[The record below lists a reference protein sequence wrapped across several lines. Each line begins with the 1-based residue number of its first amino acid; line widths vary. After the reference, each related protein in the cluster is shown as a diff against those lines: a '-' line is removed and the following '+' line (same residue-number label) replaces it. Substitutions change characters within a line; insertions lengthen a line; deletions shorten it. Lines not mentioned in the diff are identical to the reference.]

1 MLNHTCIRYIP
12 GRIVHHSITLIVLYV
27 QMTMVKTQATV
38 FQTSALII
46 EKFINATG
54 EKNFIGHSVPSLTVL
69 KIVRV
74 QPNFYTFQQ
83 GIYQYVI
90 STFRYPLISIVKIVI
105 IENKTKRYALDDKG
119 RKFCSR
125 TSPLL
130 LGIPFD

>member
-1 MLNHTCIRYIP
+1 MFNHTRVRYIP
-12 GRIVHHSITLIVLYV
+12 SRIIHHSITLIVLYL

-46 EKFINATG
+46 EIFINATG
-54 EKNFIGHSVPSLTVL
+54 EKNFIGHSIPSLTVF

-74 QPNFYTFQQ
+74 QPDFYTFQQ
-83 GIYQYVI
+83 SSYQYVI
-90 STFRYPLISIVKIVI
+90 STFRYSLISIVKIVVV
-105 IENKTKRYALDDKG
+105 ENKTKRYTLDDKG

-130 LGIPFD
+130 LSIPFD

>member
-1 MLNHTCIRYIP
+1 MLNHTCIRYIS

-54 EKNFIGHSVPSLTVL
+54 KKNFIGHNVPSLAVF

-83 GIYQYVI
+83 GIYQHVI
-90 STFRYPLISIVKIVI
+90 STFRYSLISIVKIVVV
-105 IENKTKRYALDDKG
+105 ENKTKRYALDDKG

-125 TSPLL
+125 TPPLL